1 MAHALSVVKTGRK
14 STADRSFAK
23 AALSGNGLGCA
34 DDNSPNTQEFL
45 HWALAQFNRE
55 ETHCFLGAG

>member
-1 MAHALSVVKTGRK
+1 MAHALERSE
-14 STADRSFAK
+14 DRMKVHRRPFICQ

-34 DDNSPNTQEFL
+34 DDNGPNTQEFL

-55 ETHCFLGAG
+55 ETVCFLGAG